1 MCFRAVTSP
10 APWWKGPRETPRVRA
25 ALQGRAGRTR
35 VPRVGLD
42 MVGHSQGEIPAEEL
56 SRRGGPEL
64 SCP

>member
-1 MCFRAVTSP
+1 M
-10 APWWKGPRETPRVRA
+10 
-25 ALQGRAGRTR
+25 QGRAGRTR

-42 MVGHSQGEIPAEEL
+42 VVERSQGEIPAEEL